1 MFWALLLAYVSA
13 YTEEEIEIARGCTKI
28 VIDLFK
34 NDFEVVKLLVD
45 EKPQFDRKK
54 FENKIFSDLID
65 YCRQNATFEAVDKA
79 RFFLKNGTWT
89 EYEDYLKVF
98 LDEYQTEDDL
108 KISEEHRAMRKEVL
122 NSEGGIKYIGDPKH
136 KDQAIKSL
144 KENMAKEGKDPD
156 EILSNKRKDL
166 FEKYKKRNTNP
177 KTENPKKEQE
187 NPLNPGKNEEN
198 PKKEQ
203 ENPLNPGKNEANPSE
218 SIKKH
223 PETHIK
229 EEDKPKSKLFSNDL

>member
-34 NDFEVVKLLVD
+34 SDFEVIKQLVD

-108 KISEEHRAMRKEVL
+108 KVSEEHKAMRKEVL
-122 NSEGGIKYIGDPKH
+122 NSEGGVKYVGDPKY
-136 KDQAIKSL
+136 KDQTLKSL

-156 EILSNKRKDL
+156 QILSNKRKEL
-166 FEKYKKRNTNP
+166 FEKYKKRNTNKNPTKPESP
-177 KTENPKKEQE
+177 KQEQE
-187 NPLNPGKNEEN
+187 KVQENHQNPGKNE
-198 PKKEQ
+198 
-203 ENPLNPGKNEANPSE
+203 GHKNEPIKSE
-218 SIKKH
+218 PETTKH
-223 PETHIK
+223 PNTHGD
-229 EEDKPKSKLFSNDL
+229 EDKPKSKLFSNDL